1 MKNALSAI
9 LQWAGKEPEKIM
21 ESESHTVLTTREAC
35 QYLRISRPTYLKYV
49 YEGKI
54 RAKKVGKGWKV
65 LKSELDRFLKG
76 ERFIPERRRYPRFP
90 VDLPIDYT
98 LIENGKADVGSVAN
112 ASEGGLMVSLDE
124 KMDVGTKMIV
134 FVPFVLDAEATGLK
148 ATCRVVWK
156 DFGAMPGG
164 SRYTYGLQFTDI
176 REEDVLKLRRLG
188 GQMVGQLPPS

>member
-1 MKNALSAI
+1 MLYLRSYSGRDTTLRKMDEL
-9 LQWAGKEPEKIM
+9 
-21 ESESHTVLTTREAC
+21 ESHVVLTTREAC

-98 LIENGKADVGSVAN
+98 LMENGRADVGSVGN
-112 ASEGGLMVSLDE
+112 ASEGGLMVFLDE
-124 KMDVGTKMIV
+124 RMDVGTKMVV
-134 FVPFVLDAEATGLK
+134 FVPFILDAEATGIK
-148 ATCRVVWK
+148 ASCRVVWR
-156 DFGAMPGG
+156 DFGAGAG
-164 SRYTYGLQFTDI
+164 ESRYKYGLQFEDI
-176 REEDVLKLRRLG
+176 AAEDVHKLRKLG
-188 GQMVGQLPPS
+188 GQLLGTLPPS